1 LLVHESYENDG
12 IDANIMESDTFSLD
26 FSISSMR
33 KGRNIINRKLIP
45 IDHGLSIPDTLN
57 VFSYDLVW
65 LSFDQ
70 AELPFSSAS
79 LQYIRNIDI
88 LNDIKTL

>member
-1 LLVHESYENDG
+1 M
-12 IDANIMESDTFSLD
+12 MESDTISLD
-26 FSISSMR
+26 FSMTSVR
-33 KGRNIINRKLIP
+33 KGRNIVNRKLIP

-57 VFSYDLVW
+57 VCSYDLVW

-70 AELPFSSAS
+70 SELPFSHAS

-88 LNDIKTL
+88 LKDIKTL